1 MNKNIGTIDR
11 IIRGVFSVIV
21 ALLYMGG
28 YIDGTIAAVLG
39 TAAFVMLATGTLGY
53 SPLYLLFKI
62 DTTGR
67 KKQ

>member
-11 IIRGVFSVIV
+11 LIRAVFSLIV
-21 ALLYMGG
+21 ALLYLAG

-39 TAAFVMLATGTLGY
+39 TIAFIMLATGTIGY

-62 DTTGR
+62 DTTG
-67 KKQ
+67 KNK

>member
-11 IIRGVFSVIV
+11 ILRAVFSVIV
-21 ALLYMGG
+21 ALLYLKG

-39 TAAFVMLATGTLGY
+39 TIAFVMLATGSLGY

-62 DTTGR
+62 DTT
-67 KKQ
+67 KKNR